1 MTRLDRPRITKARSH
16 DGCARLAVA
25 ALVGAGLA
33 FPTMALAQMPP
44 EIAAKVAALGRV
56 VDPENT
62 AKFYTPLQEKEPYAG
77 IKVVRDVKY
86 GAHDRNVVDIFT
98 PGAEAAP
105 PQNVEVVE
113 QQLRQARAAF
123 AAGQATRLEV
133 AQAESR
139 LAQARVSANGA
150 TGRPV
155 LMFVHGGGYT
165 RGNKRPPGSAFY
177 DNIMVFAAR
186 HGMVGVN
193 VEYRLAPEFPWP
205 AGPEDMGAAVRFV
218 GDKIASYGGDPN
230 RVFLMGHSA
239 GAGHVAA
246 YVSHP
251 EFFGPKGSGLAG
263 AIFSSGPSYVL
274 NAQEPA
280 GSTVTY
286 FGADTSRYAERAAL
300 PGLLK
305 TTIPFMISSAE
316 LDPPAIAEQF
326 VALKDGMCKSARG
339 CVRSIVLPKHSHMS
353 ESYAIN
359 TADTQLSDQI
369 LEFVKTGK

>member
-1 MTRLDRPRITKARSH
+1 M
-16 DGCARLAVA
+16 
-25 ALVGAGLA
+25 
-33 FPTMALAQMPP
+33 
-44 EIAAKVAALGRV
+44 
-56 VDPENT
+56 
-62 AKFYTPLQEKEPYAG
+62 QEKEPYAG

-86 GAHDRNVVDIFT
+86 GAHNRNVVDIFT
-98 PGAEAAP
+98 PESGAA
-105 PQNVEVVE
+105 
-113 QQLRQARAAF
+113 
-123 AAGQATRLEV
+123 
-133 AQAESR
+133 
-139 LAQARVSANGA
+139 
-150 TGRPV
+150 GRPV

-165 RGNKRPPGSAFY
+165 RGNKRAPGSAFY

-193 VEYRLAPEFPWP
+193 VEYRLAPEFKWP
-205 AGPEDMGAAVRFV
+205 GGVEDMGAAVRFV
-218 GDKIASYGGDPN
+218 NEKIAGYGGDPN

-251 EFFGPKGSGLAG
+251 EFHGPKGSGLAG
-263 AIFSSGPSYVL
+263 AIFSSGPSYQIKT
-274 NAQEPA
+274 QEPA
-280 GSTVTY
+280 ESTLAY
-286 FGADTSRYAERAAL
+286 FGADASRYAERSAL

-305 TTIPFMISSAE
+305 TSIPFMMSSAE

-326 VALKDGMCKSARG
+326 VVLKEALCKSEHG

-369 LEFVKTGK
+369 LEFIKTGK